1 MKKLV
6 FASLF
11 LVLPFFASPPVYA
24 HCQIPCGI
32 YGDEMRFGMIEENVV
47 TIEKSMKQIVELSK
61 AVGPNS
67 NQIARWVNNKETHAD
82 DIRDIVTQY
91 FLMQRV
97 KPVGEKDLKGRG
109 EYVKK
114 LIVLHEMLVYA
125 MKAKQTTDLSSTE
138 KLRSLLS
145 EFRGLY
151 LGSEGKK

>member
-6 FASLF
+6 LASVSLLLPF
-11 LVLPFFASPPVYA
+11 LVSTPVHA

-32 YGDEMRFGMIEENVV
+32 YGDEMRFSMIEENIV
-47 TIEKSMKQIVELSK
+47 TIEKSMKQIAELSK
-61 AVGPNS
+61 AAGPNS
-67 NQIARWVNNKETHAD
+67 NQIARWVNNKEKHAD

-97 KPVGEKDLKGRG
+97 KPVGEKDLKARG

-114 LIVLHEMLVYA
+114 LVVLHEMLVYA

-145 EFRGLY
+145 DFRTLY
-151 LGSEGKK
+151 F